1 MAENLR
7 EGPNGS
13 RRIELEGGVWV
24 MNIEREPRLRISR
37 DEPVCV
43 EYNFTVWP
51 LSVAELEGMDG
62 V

>member
-24 MNIEREPRLRISR
+24 MNIEREPRLRIAG
-37 DEPVCV
+37 DEAVCV
-43 EYNFTVWP
+43 EHNFTVWP
-51 LSVAELEGMDG
+51 LSVAKVEGMDG